1 MGLIDRWIINGL
13 NYLIVGQIDYYCPNY
28 MMDEWRK
35 GWVDV
40 GRDGWTD
47 GWMDYEWTKYLDGWM
62 VGLIDRL
69 ITN

>member
-1 MGLIDRWIINGL
+1 
-13 NYLIVGQIDYYCPNY
+13 